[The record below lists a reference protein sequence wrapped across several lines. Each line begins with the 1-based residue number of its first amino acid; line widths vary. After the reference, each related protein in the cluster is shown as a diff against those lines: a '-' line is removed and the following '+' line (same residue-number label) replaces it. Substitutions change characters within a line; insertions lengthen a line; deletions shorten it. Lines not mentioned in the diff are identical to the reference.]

1 MTVHEREITE
11 MSPAAP
17 EEGDG
22 RWLDLLAPHYLVATV
37 MLCLGVALYAFNGF
51 LVSTVMPT
59 TVAELGGEAVISWSL
74 TLFLTASIIAGAS
87 AAMLKERFG
96 ARLVLTAAA
105 LVFLAGTLLAATATT
120 MGTVLLGR
128 IGQGLGEGVVAA
140 ICYALIPEIFPPRL
154 VPKVFG
160 AEALIWALAAFGGP
174 VFAGYLTETISW
186 RAAFFINVPII
197 AIFVLMAV
205 TIVPKRRGGKVLG
218 SGFPGLRLV
227 LLTAALVTVLLA
239 GLSDASSQTAIA
251 LLIAALA
258 LAGTLRLD
266 RRAKDAILPAGAF
279 ALGSTLGLG
288 LWAVLLMS
296 LAQATSSV
304 YLVFSL
310 QNLWH
315 FPPMAAGGLS
325 ALMAICWSLTAIG
338 VANLR
343 SDGSK
348 RSMIWIGPLLLV
360 GGLGLL
366 VASLLSGKIALLVV
380 AQVAIGTAFGVSW
393 GYLSQM
399 LMDTA
404 PAHERDKTSTLLP
417 TLQSAG
423 YALGGALAGL
433 AANAAGLASAEGAE
447 AMRGPLITAFILAFL
462 WSLPAALVSW
472 RAVRLLR
479 DPRGSTR

>member
-11 MSPAAP
+11 MSPATP
-17 EEGDG
+17 GSGDG
-22 RWLDLLAPHYLVATV
+22 RWLELLAPHYLVATA

-105 LVFLAGTLLAATATT
+105 LVFLAGTLVAATATT
-120 MGTVLLGR
+120 MGAVLLGR

-140 ICYALIPEIFPPRL
+140 ICYALIPEIFPARL

-160 AEALIWALAAFGGP
+160 AEALVWALAAFGGP
-174 VFAGYLTETISW
+174 VLAGYLTETISW
-186 RAAFFINVPII
+186 RAAFYINVPII

-205 TIVPKRRGGKVLG
+205 TIVPKRQDRKAR
-218 SGFPGLRLV
+218 SAGFPGLRLA
-227 LLTAALVTVLLA
+227 LLATALVTVLVA
-239 GLSDASSQTAIA
+239 GLSNGSSQAVIA
-251 LLIAALA
+251 LVVAALA
-258 LAGTLRLD
+258 LAGSLHLD
-266 RRAKDAILPAGAF
+266 RKATDAILPAGAF

-315 FPPMAAGGLS
+315 FPPTAAGGLS

-343 SDGSK
+343 SESSK
-348 RSMIWIGPLLLV
+348 RSMIWIGPFLLV

-366 VASLLSGKIALLVV
+366 VASLLSGEIALLVA
-380 AQVAIGTAFGVSW
+380 AQVAIGAAFGVSW

-433 AANAAGLASAEGAE
+433 AANAAGLAAAETAEGL
-447 AMRGPLITAFILAFL
+447 RGPLATAFVLAFL

-479 DPRGSTR
+479 MSGENTR